1 MYEREL
7 CERLEGLGFSPGRLM
22 RQASNETRE
31 AVSAVFSSGESNGD
45 SSGAA
50 DGSSEQQR
58 AQLQLIQD
66 ALQSQQ
72 DRFELGR
79 VERHGLL
86 RAIRHGTS
94 VDAAQARFRSA
105 LEAQR
110 EADDRTFESSTLDMG
125 GFSLDRGKTIVVHAA
140 AMLTAQDLGGA
151 IAACRTMRRMV
162 PQAVY
167 ALDGLNP
174 SVLTDNVLNAT
185 LRRFSFISTIDLIG
199 CHKLQNVEAWPSELT
214 TANLSEC
221 SNLTDGAVEAL
232 ASHCPGLTNVD
243 LCFCSNIKKDGA
255 VEALRSLISQ
265 RGGVLKF

>member
-1 MYEREL
+1 MNEQEL

-31 AVSAVFSSGESNGD
+31 AVSAVLSSGESNGD

-79 VERHGLL
+79 VERHGLF
-86 RAIRHGTS
+86 RAILHGIS
-94 VDAAQARFRSA
+94 VEAAQARFRSA

-167 ALDGLNP
+167 ALQGVHELDELNP

-185 LRRFSFISTIDLIG
+185 LRRFSFM
-199 CHKLQNVEAWPSELT
+199 
-214 TANLSEC
+214 
-221 SNLTDGAVEAL
+221 AL
-232 ASHCPGLTNVD
+232 ASHC
-243 LCFCSNIKKDGA
+243 
-255 VEALRSLISQ
+255 RS
-265 RGGVLKF
+265 

>member
-7 CERLEGLGFSPGRLM
+7 CERWEGLGFSPGRLM

-125 GFSLDRGKTIVVHAA
+125 GFSLDRGKTILVHAA

-151 IAACRTMRRMV
+151 MAACRTMRRIV
-162 PQAVY
+162 PQAMY

-174 SVLTDNVLNAT
+174 SLLTDNVLNAT
-185 LRRFSFISTIDLIG
+185 LRRFSFISTIDLTG

-214 TANLSEC
+214 TVHLDDC
-221 SNLTDGAVEAL
+221 RNLTDGAVEAL
-232 ASHCPGLTNVD
+232 ASHCPGLTTVN
-243 LCFCSNIKKDGA
+243 LENCSNLTDGA
-255 VEALRSLISQ
+255 VDALASLISQ
-265 RGGVLKF
+265 RGGVLNF

>member
-1 MYEREL
+1 MNEQEL

-72 DRFELGR
+72 DRFELGQ

-185 LRRFSFISTIDLIG
+185 LRRFSFISTIDLTG
-199 CHKLQNVEAWPSELT
+199 CHELQNVEAWPSRLT
-214 TANLSEC
+214 SVNLC
-221 SNLTDGAVEAL
+221 GCFNLT
-232 ASHCPGLTNVD
+232 
-243 LCFCSNIKKDGA
+243 DGA

-265 RGGVLKF
+265 RGGGLHFN

>member
-1 MYEREL
+1 
-7 CERLEGLGFSPGRLM
+7 M

-31 AVSAVFSSGESNGD
+31 AVSAVLSSGESNGD

-151 IAACRTMRRMV
+151 MAACRTMRRMV

-167 ALDGLNP
+167 ALQVVYELIRNP
-174 SVLTDNVLNAT
+174 SLLTDNVLNAT
-185 LRRFSFISTIDLIG
+185 LRRFSFISTIDLTG

-214 TANLSEC
+214 TVHLDAC
-221 SNLTDGAVEAL
+221 RNLTDGAVEAL
-232 ASHCPGLTNVD
+232 AS
-243 LCFCSNIKKDGA
+243 
-255 VEALRSLISQ
+255 LISQ
-265 RGGVLKF
+265 RGGVLNVGATELNL

>member
-1 MYEREL
+1 MNEQEL

-86 RAIRHGTS
+86 RAIRHG
-94 VDAAQARFRSA
+94 QARG
-105 LEAQR
+105 
-110 EADDRTFESSTLDMG
+110 DV
-125 GFSLDRGKTIVVHAA
+125 RGVVEVGVVAVV
-140 AMLTAQDLGGA
+140 DKKGA
-151 IAACRTMRRMV
+151 TTGV
-162 PQAVY
+162 
-167 ALDGLNP
+167 
-174 SVLTDNVLNAT
+174 
-185 LRRFSFISTIDLIG
+185 SFFG
-199 CHKLQNVEAWPSELT
+199 YRV
-214 TANLSEC
+214 
-221 SNLTDGAVEAL
+221 GAY
-232 ASHCPGLTNVD
+232 
-243 LCFCSNIKKDGA
+243 
-255 VEALRSLISQ
+255 
-265 RGGVLKF
+265 

>member
-1 MYEREL
+1 M
-7 CERLEGLGFSPGRLM
+7 
-22 RQASNETRE
+22 
-31 AVSAVFSSGESNGD
+31 
-45 SSGAA
+45 
-50 DGSSEQQR
+50 
-58 AQLQLIQD
+58 IQD

-125 GFSLDRGKTIVVHAA
+125 GFSLDRGKTILVHAA

-151 IAACRTMRRMV
+151 MAACRTMRRMV

-185 LRRFSFISTIDLIG
+185 LRRFSFISTIDLTG

-214 TANLSEC
+214 IVNIS
-221 SNLTDGAVEAL
+221 SSDNLTDGAVEAL
-232 ASHCPGLTNVD
+232 ASHCPGLTTVNRVT
-243 LCFCSNIKKDGA
+243 
-255 VEALRSLISQ
+255 
-265 RGGVLKF
+265 